1 MNIAICD
8 DDLLYMNQVKEM
20 IEKWG
25 KEHHED
31 VSIYLFNHGDAL
43 INSYQKSHIEV
54 ILLDIMMPLF
64 KWYGNSYMKLEKMI
78 LSLKLF
84 F

>member
-25 KEHHED
+25 KEQHED

-43 INSYQKSHIEV
+43 INSYRSYLIRYYNAF
-54 ILLDIMMPLF
+54 I
-64 KWYGNSYMKLEKMI
+64 KWYGNGS
-78 LSLKLF
+78 
-84 F
+84 